1 MPVMHAILGFVH
13 EVLRECIMKFKLR
26 LVDKTQYNFR
36 FTDAVQVPQPLRYT
50 EYQGILLGVNND
62 GKNVSYSEDKG
73 KTWLKANLDKYNG
86 RERIDIRQ
94 TSGKR
99 VRLFVHRLVLFLW
112 GSTSEG
118 FITYKNG
125 NKYSF
130 QKIAAQSIP
139 LNWVSNKENIVIHID
154 GNNLNNDYKNLT
166 VLRLNEQNIHTTAKN
181 WVTSSWLES
190 VQKIGKDL
198 LVEFKN
204 ESKKK
209 GKNIVLIKY
218 PLMGVYYRSLLNS
231 PSKGKWIW
239 QNLIRK
245 PLGQND
251 NYEIVGY
258 RA

>member
-1 MPVMHAILGFVH
+1 MDV
-13 EVLRECIMKFKLR
+13 
-26 LVDKTQYNFR
+26 
-36 FTDAVQVPQPLRYT
+36 
-50 EYQGILLGVNND
+50 LLGVNSD
-62 GKNVSYSEDKG
+62 GKNVAYSEDKG
-73 KTWLKANLDKYNG
+73 DTWFQAGMDRYNG
-86 RERIDIRQ
+86 RERIDIRL

-99 VRLFVHRLVLFLW
+99 VRLFVHRLVIFLW

-130 QKIAAQSIP
+130 SKISPQSIP
-139 LNWVSNKENIVIHID
+139 LNWVSNKENIIIHID
-154 GNNLNNDYKNLT
+154 GNNMNNDYKNLT

-198 LVEFKN
+198 RVEFKN

-209 GKNIVLIKY
+209 GKSIVLINY
-218 PLMGVYYRSLLNS
+218 PLKGLYYRSLLNS

-258 RA
+258 RR

>member
-1 MPVMHAILGFVH
+1 MRL
-13 EVLRECIMKFKLR
+13 KLR
-26 LVDKTQYNFR
+26 FTDTTKYNFR
-36 FTDAVQVPQPLRYT
+36 FFDAKQAEQPQRYT
-50 EYQGILLGVNND
+50 EHEGMLLGVNSD
-62 GKNVSYSEDKG
+62 GKNVAYSEDRG
-73 KTWLKANLDKYNG
+73 ETWYQSGIDRYNG

-99 VRLFVHRLVLFLW
+99 VRLFVHRLVIFLW

-118 FITYKNG
+118 FLTYKNG

-130 QKIAAQSIP
+130 NKVAPQSIP
-139 LNWVSNKENIVIHID
+139 LKWVSNKENVIIHID
-154 GNNLNNDYKNLT
+154 GNNMNNDYKNLT
-166 VLRLNEQNIHTTAKN
+166 VLKLNEQNIHTTTKN

-198 LVEFKN
+198 YVEFKN

-209 GKNIVLIKY
+209 GTSIVLIKY
-218 PLMGVYYRSLLNS
+218 PLKGLYYRSLLNS

-245 PLGQND
+245 PLGQNN

-258 RA
+258 RK

>member
-1 MPVMHAILGFVH
+1 
-13 EVLRECIMKFKLR
+13 MKFKLK
-26 LVDKTQYNFR
+26 LTDTIKYNFR
-36 FTDAVQVPQPLRYT
+36 FIDATQVSQPLRYT
-50 EYQGILLGVNND
+50 EYKGILLGVNNE
-62 GKNVSYSEDKG
+62 GKDVAYSEDKG
-73 KTWLKANLDKYNG
+73 ETWFKPSIDRYNG
-86 RERIDIRQ
+86 RERIDIRL
-94 TSGKR
+94 TSGAR
-99 VRLFVHRLVLFLW
+99 VRLFVHRLVIFLW

-130 QKIAAQSIP
+130 SKIAPQSIP
-139 LNWVSNKENIVIHID
+139 LNWVSNKENIIIHID
-154 GNNLNNDYKNLT
+154 GNNSNNKSTNLT

-198 LVEFKN
+198 FVEFKN

-209 GKNIVLIKY
+209 GNSIVLIKY
-218 PLMGVYYRSLLNS
+218 PLKGLYYRSLLNS

-258 RA
+258 RK